1 MFEGG
6 FDSGKGIL
14 SSVVGY
20 AVVLIAIEGGNFMF
34 PHDHNTPQ

>member
-6 FDSGKGIL
+6 FDSGKGIP

-20 AVVLIAIEGGNFMF
+20 AVLIAIEGGNFMF
-34 PHDHNTPQ
+34 PRDHSTPQ